1 MPRNE
6 SDRGNVPGNTLD
18 DYENLMDIPKPNHT
32 WPCRVNGIEEY
43 NLGDEILLY
52 FPDFEKGFS
61 LNSSSKA
68 IWELCDGRHTLVEI
82 SKELG
87 QRLGVSGN
95 DLLLC
100 ELLSDVIATT
110 TQLRD
115 LGVLELEEAPL
126 TKST

>member
-1 MPRNE
+1 M
-6 SDRGNVPGNTLD
+6 
-18 DYENLMDIPKPNHT
+18 PKPEHT
-32 WPCRVNGIEEY
+32 WPCRLNGIEEY
-43 NLGDEILLY
+43 SLGEEMLLY
-52 FPDFEKGFS
+52 FSDFEKGFS
-61 LNSSSKA
+61 LNGSSKA

-82 SKELG
+82 SQELG
-87 QRLGVSGN
+87 KRLGVSGN

-115 LGVLELEEAPL
+115 LGILELEGAPL